1 MEIGAL
7 SASPATRY
15 SPPATAPNGAVEEQ
29 SRQVSRDTAG
39 TYRGQAEA
47 QNTAAADATR
57 NTTNVETARKEVRE
71 SRDAQSANASSS
83 GATPRIH
90 FKDSEGTRVMEV
102 YDSKD
107 VLIYQ
112 VPTKGLLALI
122 HSQENQPDPQI
133 ETSA

>member
-15 SPPATAPNGAVEEQ
+15 SPRAAAPDGAVEQ
-29 SRQVSRDTAG
+29 SRQVSRDAAG
-39 TYRGQAEA
+39 TTRGQAEA

-57 NTTNVETARKEVRE
+57 NTNVETARKEVRE
-71 SRDAQSANASSS
+71 SRDAQRANAPSS

-90 FKDSEGTRVMEV
+90 FKDSEGTRVMEL

-122 HSQENQPDPQI
+122 HSQENQPDPQV

>member
-1 MEIGAL
+1 MEVGAL
-7 SASPATRY
+7 TSSPAIRY
-15 SPPATAPNGAVEEQ
+15 APRAAAADGAAEQ
-29 SRQVSRDTAG
+29 LRQVSRDAADT
-39 TYRGQAEA
+39 TRGQAEA

-57 NTTNVETARKEVRE
+57 NTNVETARKEVRE
-71 SRDAQSANASSS
+71 SRDAQRANASSS

-107 VLIYQ
+107 ILIYQ

>member
-1 MEIGAL
+1 MEVGAL
-7 SASPATRY
+7 SSSPAIRY
-15 SPPATAPNGAVEEQ
+15 APRAAAADGAAEQ
-29 SRQVSRDTAG
+29 LRQVSRDAAG
-39 TYRGQAEA
+39 TARGQAEA

-71 SRDAQSANASSS
+71 SREAQRANASSS

-90 FKDSEGTRVMEV
+90 FKDSEGPRVMEV

>member
-15 SPPATAPNGAVEEQ
+15 SPRAAAPDGAAEEQ
-29 SRQVSRDTAG
+29 SRQVSRDAAG
-39 TYRGQAEA
+39 TYRGQAET

-57 NTTNVETARKEVRE
+57 NTNVETARKEVRE
-71 SRDAQSANASSS
+71 SRDAQRANASSS

-107 VLIYQ
+107 ILIYQ